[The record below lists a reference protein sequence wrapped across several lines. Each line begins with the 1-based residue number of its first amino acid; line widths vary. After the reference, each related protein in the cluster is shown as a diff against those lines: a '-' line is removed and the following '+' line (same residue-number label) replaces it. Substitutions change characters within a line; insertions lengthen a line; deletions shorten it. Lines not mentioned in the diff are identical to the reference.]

1 MSKNSVVSLT
11 LHLKGQQ
18 VSQELKRIA
27 TDQLTAIKKINT
39 EQQKLV
45 PIQTTQVNTAK
56 KVSDELRKQGQALT
70 AQKREAL
77 ALDTA
82 RKLGIRTEQQINAE
96 IKKTQNSYAQLSILQ
111 RQGVVSAKDM
121 ERAYTAMKSRVAAL
135 NGELGKTVQAEKQIQ
150 QIQKSGGS
158 GMSTLQRGA
167 AVGAAA
173 VAGSAVVSSALQKP
187 RDYAQLMT
195 YITATATG
203 GQGLTAEQRLAK
215 ISNFEGFVKNAVRN
229 GGGKREDVAA
239 ALNELITSGKYDEST
254 VSPALLSSAK
264 TAFAA
269 GADTVDAAKMTIA
282 MQNFGVKNIDL
293 AQDRAMRA
301 GQIGSFEY
309 KDLSKFLPSQM
320 AMANAFGYSGD
331 AGFVKLLTLNQV
343 AKSTAADSSEA
354 GNNVVNLL
362 QKLSSRELADTLA
375 DKVGNTNGLPT
386 KAIVNKKGKVVGQ
399 EFDWATYSVQ
409 QREQGVYGVEAFVKL
424 LEHQLQNNDQ
434 YTKLQKEANA
444 AKTPEDRKAKLDDM
458 SNIAMGSELGQ
469 FLADRQALLAAMA
482 VVYNKDQSI
491 KLEKEINSAEGTVNS
506 DLEMIRQT
514 EWAKDQAADQEKL
527 FAQSKAYDSVS
538 ESLGNVKEK
547 ITEWAQKHEELA
559 ASAYKASVA
568 LGAIAAAGTIGAVL
582 GGGKGGALGNKVGGL
597 ATGATRFGGQ
607 GLAVAGAGAAG
618 YGVGTLISEN
628 LVEGT
633 AFGDFLGES
642 IAKTL
647 AVFGNEEAKA
657 AVEMQA
663 KYEQMLAEQQKNN
676 QYSKELIGNIKT
688 LITVTQQNKPIPFN
702 TGNLLNDI
710 SNHAAAEE
718 KRHGFSLLSYGQK

>member
-239 ALNELITSGKYDEST
+239 ALNELMASGKYDET
-254 VSPALLSSAK
+254 DVSAALLSSSK
-264 TAFAA
+264 TAFSA

-282 MQNFGVKNIDL
+282 MKGFGVKNLDL

-309 KDLSKFLPSQM
+309 KDLAKSLPGQM

-547 ITEWAQKHEELA
+547 ITEWAQKNEELA

-688 LITVTQQNKPIPFN
+688 
-702 TGNLLNDI
+702 
-710 SNHAAAEE
+710 
-718 KRHGFSLLSYGQK
+718 